1 MTHFN
6 RHLVILHPMPHSSKH
21 EVHILLGCADARD
34 LSQIHV
40 DAVRAVSAEW
50 KEKGIEVDYHTIRAA
65 GSFVTPDVVMDIKRT
80 IEQELRQSQDVHR
93 PIRFYVHIQ
102 SHGHLT
108 EDSSKEYISHV
119 HDLHIVDGSPL
130 NCGMLGASSLGIE
143 LEQLLLEEQPE
154 VWIKGELVKI
164 DDDKKIRRLLRN
176 VYNHDGYL
184 AGDWIKS
191 IDLLRT
197 HPRNQRTELER
208 AIKND
213 PELRNLDIKVT
224 AGIQD
229 YSIHS
234 LIRVDGGD
242 PEVPWW
248 DEVQAY
254 IRRQVQDERSRKEV
268 LFRQAEKQKPLAGLL
283 CMSDP
288 RMSSRLHA
296 AQYYLAMKNIEH
308 GAEYMPNTVFN
319 ISGSNFDIPLTP
331 FGPYVIAGFYFSVHY
346 LGLTDQMVM
355 GYDPQQTQ
363 RILAK
368 IENDLLMQ
376 LIVKKYKVNLIP
388 VNQVDVMG

>member
-1 MTHFN
+1 
-6 RHLVILHPMPHSSKH
+6 MPKSTRH

-34 LSQIHV
+34 LSQLQI
-40 DAVRAVSAEW
+40 DAVRHVSAEW
-50 KEKGIEVDYHTIRAA
+50 RKNGVDVDYHTIRAA

-80 IEQELRQSQDVHR
+80 IEQELRQTHDSDR
-93 PIRFYVHIQ
+93 PVSFFVHIQ
-102 SHGHLT
+102 THGHLT

-130 NCGMLGASSLGIE
+130 NCGMLKASSLGIE
-143 LEQLLLEEQPE
+143 LEQLLLSEQPE
-154 VWIKGELVKI
+154 FNVRGKKLKI
-164 DDDKKIRRLLRN
+164 DDDNKVRQLLN
-176 VYNHDGYL
+176 EVYNHDGYL

-208 AIKND
+208 AIKSD
-213 PELRNLDIKVT
+213 PVLKTLDIKVT

-229 YSIHS
+229 YSIHA

-242 PEVPWW
+242 PPSPWW

-254 IRRQVQDERSRKEV
+254 VRENSEKERLRNDV
-268 LFRQAEKQKPLAGLL
+268 LIKQAEKQKPLAGLL

-288 RMSSRLHA
+288 RMSSRLYA
-296 AQYYLAMKNIEH
+296 AQYYLALKNIEH

-331 FGPYVIAGFYFSVHY
+331 FGPYVIAGFYFAVHY
-346 LGLTDQMVM
+346 LNLKEHMVM
-355 GYDPQQTQ
+355 GYDTAQTE

-368 IENDLLMQ
+368 IKNDPIMN
-376 LIVKKYKVNLIP
+376 LIVRKYNVSLIP
-388 VNQVDVMG
+388 VNQEDVMQQ